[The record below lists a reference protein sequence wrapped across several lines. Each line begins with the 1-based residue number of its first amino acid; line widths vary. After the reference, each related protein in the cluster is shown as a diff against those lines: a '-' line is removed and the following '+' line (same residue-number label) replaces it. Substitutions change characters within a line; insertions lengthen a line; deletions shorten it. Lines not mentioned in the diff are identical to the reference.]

1 MLERR
6 SGVRKRGRETVGL
19 RVGIVM
25 VAVTVCALAALPAGG
40 QVNNS
45 KHDFS
50 GKSAGDSETGVCTV
64 CHTPHGGIQS
74 QMAWNHTLSQNTHFW
89 TEGATDDGTPLPTI
103 DPAWGGASKLCL
115 SCHDGSVA
123 IGDIAWFNQQEWTG
137 GNAVDPNDHNG
148 DNVQIGNA
156 SGNLTGNH
164 PFAHPYP
171 WAGLASTYN
180 GVTSSAGAVL
190 SGWKTD
196 PTLDGIRLFNQNG
209 DTVSAGTM
217 SGATGIEC
225 SSCHDPHE
233 GPDVQDKFFLRGSTD
248 ADDNN
253 YICRKCHQSMADYQR
268 QDSLHPHGR

>member
-1 MLERR
+1 MNRR
-6 SGVRKRGRETVGL
+6 IGS
-19 RVGIVM
+19 RVLGWRTMIVALP
-25 VAVTVCALAALPAGG
+25 VALYLLAAFPASG

-50 GKSAGDSETGVCTV
+50 GNPAGDSVTGVCTM

-89 TEGATDDGTPLPTI
+89 TEGATADGTPFPTI
-103 DPAWGGASKLCL
+103 DPSWGGASKLCL

-137 GNAVDPNDHNG
+137 GNAVDPTDHNG
-148 DNVQIGNA
+148 DGVQIGNA
-156 SGNLTGNH
+156 SGNLTDNH
-164 PFAHPYP
+164 PFAFPYP
-171 WAGLASTYN
+171 WAGMGSTYN

-190 SGWKTD
+190 SGWQAD
-196 PTLDGIRLFNQNG
+196 PTMDGIRLFNQNG
-209 DTVSAGTM
+209 STVSAGTM
-217 SGATGIEC
+217 TGATGIEC

-248 ADDNN
+248 AGDSN
-253 YICRKCHQSMADYQR
+253 YICRKCHLSMGDY
-268 QDSLHPHGR
+268 DSVNQLHPHFR